1 MKAGR
6 SANPTYGIIDSRSVK
21 TIYASEKRGIDGGK
35 KVKGRKHHIVTHV
48 MGNLLSIVVHAANT
62 HDTIAGIE
70 PACKAYLWYP
80 SITAFCGDGG
90 YRRTFVAEVK
100 ELLGLRVD
108 ISERITPKFTILP
121 KRWVVER
128 TFAWMG
134 HSRRLSKDYE
144 IATCSAEDMVKISHI
159 HTLLKSLT

>member
-6 SANPTYGIIDSRSVK
+6 SAAPTYGIIDSRSVK
-21 TIYASEKRGIDGGK
+21 TVYASEDRGIDGGK
-35 KVKGRKHHIVTHV
+35 KVKGRKHHIVTDV
-48 MGNLLSIVVHAANT
+48 MGNLLSVVVHAANI
-62 HDTIAGIE
+62 HDTVAGFE
-70 PACKAYLWYP
+70 PARRACLRYP
-80 SITAFCGDGG
+80 SIEAFCGDGG
-90 YRRTFVAEVK
+90 YRGTFVDVVK
-100 ELLGLRVD
+100 RRLGLRVD

-144 IATCSAEDMVKISHI
+144 IASRSAEDMVRISHI
-159 HTLLKSLT
+159 HTLLKMLA